1 MTDPETKL
9 KLEVDAPLGR
19 VAELLAELTELPR
32 KYDGGVQWS
41 NVVERGSG
49 FHVNEGS
56 RGIAAFRERVTK
68 QESPGEVR
76 YSFEPENGAVRTI
89 CCKEVAGRT
98 ILEVGGQSDGSLE
111 RSAERLKEAAEDP
124 PRVPAWLQT
133 YFDTVDKFDIDAL
146 TDQITPDCVF
156 QAGNLVELRGR
167 EAFRAAS
174 LGMWSNFK
182 SLRHHILGVY
192 EDQGRTITEV
202 LTEHSLRD
210 GRHVL
215 LPAITL
221 FRRSGDLVS
230 SVRIYGDMAPL
241 FHGWSTGAP

>member
-1 MTDPETKL
+1 MTDSESRL
-9 KLEVDAPLGR
+9 QLGVDAPKDH
-19 VAELLAELTELPR
+19 VAGLLAELAEIPR

-41 NVVERGSG
+41 SVVERGPG

-56 RGIAAFRERVTK
+56 RGNAAFRERVTRRASPEEVHYRF
-68 QESPGEVR
+68 ES
-76 YSFEPENGAVRTI
+76 ENGLVRTI
-89 CCKEVAGRT
+89 SCREVAGRT
-98 ILEVGGQSDGSLE
+98 ILELGGQSDGSLE
-111 RSAERLKEAAEDP
+111 RSAERLKEVAENP
-124 PRVPAWLQT
+124 PRVATWLQT
-133 YFDTVDKFDIDAL
+133 YFDAVDQFDIDAL
-146 TDQITPDCVF
+146 IDQITPDCVF
-156 QAGNLVELRGR
+156 HAGNLIELRGH

-182 SLRHHILGVY
+182 SLRHHILSVY

-202 LTEHSLRD
+202 MTEHSLRD

-221 FRRSGDLVS
+221 FKRSGARVS

-241 FHGWSTGAP
+241 FQGWPTGAH